1 VRDVAPKKIM
11 LCVSFRVPQAVAFAG
26 RQQQQQQ
33 QQPEVGQ
40 ECGVQQPQ
48 QEQQA
53 AGAVQEPLLKKPKV

>member
-26 RQQQQQQ
+26 RQQQQ